1 MSVNINRLKGKI
13 VEKEKTGAEIA
24 KELGINQ
31 STYYRKL
38 SRGGAT
44 FTLDQASKLSEI
56 LDLNETERTDIF
68 LLINSRKREQLINI
82 NMITMRRSV

>member
-13 VEKEKTGAEIA
+13 VEKEKSGAQIA

-44 FTLDQASKLSEI
+44 FTLDQVSKLSEI

-68 LLINSRKREQLINI
+68 FAD
-82 NMITMRRSV
+82 

>member
-44 FTLDQASKLSEI
+44 FTLYQASKLS
-56 LDLNETERTDIF
+56 
-68 LLINSRKREQLINI
+68 
-82 NMITMRRSV
+82 